1 MSLVD
6 AYNLF
11 NYGKLDESRNSIA
24 KLIHTL
30 EGDSEEYCEL
40 KLLECEILVL
50 EEKFS
55 QALDE
60 LESLIENSLIRKKEI
75 CYLKILLLKSSIL
88 NHLSRIKESYILF
101 QEVELRSEKIIDNFN
116 DINYQKLLMRLW
128 RDKGSFLQFYGKH
141 EEAENA
147 FTKSLEIAEGAE
159 DLIEICT
166 TLNSFGIF
174 KLNTDELEIAETY
187 LNKSH
192 NIRLELKNEYLLVR
206 SYNCLGMVYQVKGE
220 LDQSLGHFQKAMEIS
235 EKLNLKDSMVIL
247 YNSFGLIAHSEG
259 NTSKAIEFHKKGL
272 KINEELGIKSNFS
285 ISYNNI
291 GLVYLTQGD
300 LDKAL
305 KYQQMSLQF
314 GKGVFDEVKYV
325 ASYNNIGIIFS
336 QKGEL
341 GKALH
346 NHYKYLQMAEKY
358 NIKTD
363 MATAYVNIGL
373 IHQIK
378 GEYEIANDYFHK
390 CLAID
395 REIGNEIDLAES
407 LYNIVI
413 LNLERALNETAYKF
427 LSELIEIN
435 KHVNNKIVDLRARL
449 AKAIYDKHTNRFIAR
464 AKAQEMLMQISDEE
478 VIDHELTIYAKMNLC
493 ELLLNELKTTGNK
506 IVLSEIK
513 EIVDNLHSIA
523 EEQVSHKLK
532 AENYLLQANLALIE
546 SDYTKS
552 FDLLQKG
559 DEIARENGLT
569 SLSMKY
575 SEQFDNLLERKEV
588 LEQLVEK
595 EVSIQDRLK
604 EIGVEDLITKLI
616 KPEDLTIKQEKPAYF
631 FILTKGGVTIYSR
644 NFQAVELKNELM
656 GGLLTAIYTMSEDVF
671 LGEKSVQRIKHN
683 DYSVIIKP
691 ERDLL
696 FSYVFTGASY
706 NALEKLEKII
716 NMLSESELIWNA
728 LTRKVPRITI
738 LERDGLDLILNDAI
752 INLNN

>member
-1 MSLVD
+1 MSFAD
-6 AYNLF
+6 AYNSF
-11 NYGKLDESRNSIA
+11 KYGKLEESRNSIT
-24 KLIHTL
+24 KLIHSL
-30 EGDSEEYCEL
+30 KEDSEEYCEL

-55 QALDE
+55 QALDQ
-60 LESLIENSLIRKKEI
+60 LKILIENISVRKNDI
-75 CYLKILLLKSSIL
+75 CYLKFLLLKSSTL
-88 NHLSRIKESYILF
+88 NHLGQIRESYLLF
-101 QEVELRSEKIIDNFN
+101 QEVELKTEKIKNKYD
-116 DINYQKLLMRLW
+116 DHNYQKLLMRVW
-128 RDKGSFLQFYGKH
+128 RDKGSFFQFYGKH
-141 EEAENA
+141 DEAENA
-147 FTKSLEIAEGAE
+147 LTKSLEIAEGTQ

-166 TLNSFGIF
+166 TLNTYGLF
-174 KLNTDELEIAETY
+174 KLNTDQIDVSETY
-187 LNKSH
+187 FHRSH
-192 NIRLELKNEYLLVR
+192 EIRLELKNEYLLVR
-206 SYNCLGMVYQVKGE
+206 SYNSLGMICQVKGE
-220 LDQSLGHFQKAMEIS
+220 LERGLGHFQTAMEIS
-235 EKLNLKDSMVIL
+235 KKLNLKDSMVML

-259 NTSKAIEFHKKGL
+259 NTSKALEFHEKGL
-272 KINEELGIKSNFS
+272 KINEELGIKSNLS

-291 GLVYLTQGD
+291 GLAYLTQGD

-325 ASYNNIGIIFS
+325 ASFNNIGIIYS

-413 LNLERALNETAYKF
+413 LNLERSLNETANKF
-427 LSELIEIN
+427 LLELIEIN
-435 KHVNNKIVDLRARL
+435 KNVNNKIVDLRARL
-449 AKAIYDKHTNRFIAR
+449 AKAIYDKHTNRFVAR
-464 AKAQEMLMQISDEE
+464 AKAQEMLVQISDEE

-513 EIVDNLHSIA
+513 EIVENLHKIA
-523 EEQVSHKLK
+523 KEQVSHKLN

-552 FDLLQKG
+552 FTLLQKG
-559 DEIARENGLT
+559 DEIARTKGLT

-575 SEQFDNLLERKEV
+575 SEQFDNLLERREV
-588 LEQLVEK
+588 LEQLVDN
-595 EVSIQDRLK
+595 EVPIQDRLR

-616 KPEDLTIKQEKPAYF
+616 KPQDLTIKQERPAYF
-631 FILTKGGVTIYSR
+631 FILTKGGVTIYNR
-644 NFQAVELKNELM
+644 NFQAVELKNELL
-656 GGLLTAIYTMSEDVF
+656 GGLLTAIYTMSEDIF

-683 DYSVIIKP
+683 DYTVIIKP

-696 FSYVFTGASY
+696 FSYVFIGASY

-716 NMLSESELIWNA
+716 NMLSESDLIWSA
-728 LTRKVPRITI
+728 LTRKVPRITLI
-738 LERDGLDLILNDAI
+738 ERDGLDLILSDTI
-752 INLNN
+752 ISPN